1 MSNSCNWK
9 FYNFKE
15 RSAKFICV
23 SFKFALHSRHLS
35 EDLLNVITCLAIVIS
50 NQAIVIGRQAIVTE
64 FPFNVIGLR
73 SNVSLQYL
81 ASDVWWFPVSGWM
94 TVSIRQILI
103 ETTQCWVTYGTQ
115 LEADRKWPFVFGRL
129 GSAGVRDLNVN
140 LCLFVAFELRWNEAY
155 CRQSDSLVQWGLERH
170 TFNWDMFPERS
181 VAQKPASFVS
191 WSGGILYLRHAALVR
206 IISKNSCWY
215 KPKES
220 FGKCQEKV
228 LQCEKKISGGFLQ
241 TK

>member
-1 MSNSCNWK
+1 MSVFIWWPRAVCNLVSLYNGSSSFMSNSCNWK

-81 ASDVWWFPVSGWM
+81 ASDVWWFPVSVWM
-94 TVSIRQILI
+94 TVSIRQNLYG
-103 ETTQCWVTYGTQ
+103 TTQCWVTYGTQ
-115 LEADRKWPFVFGRL
+115 LKADRKWPFAFGRL
-129 GSAGVRDLNVN
+129 GIAGGRDLNVN

-155 CRQSDSLVQWGLERH
+155 CRQSDSLIQWGLERH

-181 VAQKPASFVS
+181 VA
-191 WSGGILYLRHAALVR
+191 
-206 IISKNSCWY
+206 
-215 KPKES
+215 
-220 FGKCQEKV
+220 
-228 LQCEKKISGGFLQ
+228 
-241 TK
+241 